1 MEKYKRMHKNK
12 ADTKG
17 QTLYDSISIG
27 PIIGEFI
34 ETESLIEVARG
45 LGRGNGE

>member
-17 QTLYDSISIG
+17 KTYDSISIG

-34 ETESLIEVARG
+34 ETESLTEVARG
-45 LGRGNGE
+45 WGRGNGE